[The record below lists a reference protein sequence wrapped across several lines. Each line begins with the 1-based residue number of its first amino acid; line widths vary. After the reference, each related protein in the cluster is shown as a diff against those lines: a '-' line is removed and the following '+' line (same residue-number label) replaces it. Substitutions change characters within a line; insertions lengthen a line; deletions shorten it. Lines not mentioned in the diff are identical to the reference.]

1 MSLFSLKWFRS
12 NNQEKLE
19 KLELEKKEKEL
30 ELLNLQLKESKKL
43 YKKSRKTSS
52 EKDL

>member
-30 ELLNLQLKESKKL
+30 ELLNLQIKESKKL
-43 YKKSRKTSS
+43 YSKKVRSLVSQIF
-52 EKDL
+52 